1 MQCSACASENP
12 DSNGF
17 CGQCGAALPRSCP
30 ACGVVNPLGN
40 KFCGD
45 CGHQLGAPATIST
58 ALPPTTPATTSV
70 SDAERRHLTVMF
82 CDLAGSTALSEALDP
97 EDLRDVIGR
106 FQQTCAAQIELFG
119 GYVARYMGDGMLV
132 YFGYPQA
139 HEDDAERAVRS
150 GLKIVEEIAALEP
163 RPGLK
168 LQVRVGVA
176 TGHVVAGDV
185 IGSGA
190 AAERAVLGVTPNLA
204 ARLQSLAAPDSVVVS
219 DRTYQLTRGYF
230 EFEDLGR
237 HDLKGITD
245 PAQAWRVQHESAVT
259 SRFEATTSD
268 GMSPLV
274 GREEEIALLANRW
287 RQSTEGEGQV
297 VMLSGEAGVGKSRI
311 LQAFRQRIDD
321 QDHGLIFLSCSPF
334 HTNTALYP
342 IVQCLERVI
351 GIKRVDP
358 PDSRLAKLKEF
369 VTNAGLDPDDIVPHV
384 ASILAEGA
392 TVANVV
398 GELSPEQRRRMVSEA
413 LLALL
418 EAQAQR
424 RPLLMIGED
433 THWIDPSTEEF
444 LNLLIERLRNLR
456 LFLILTARPHYAP
469 PWSSH
474 PHVTSL
480 VLNRLSRAD
489 CVRLIE
495 GVTAGRALPAEI
507 VDHIVAK
514 TDGVPLFVEELTK
527 SVIASDLIVEQ
538 ETHYKLAGPI
548 ETLEIPASLHD
559 SLMARLDRMG
569 QVKEVAQLAAV
580 LGRQFGEDLLVAVSA
595 LDIQAVREA
604 LEKLVDAQIIVRHS
618 LPPAAIFEFKHAL
631 VQDTAYESLLKKTRQ
646 AHHLKIA
653 HALED
658 GAAGEGATPP
668 EVLAQHFMRGGA
680 AALSVPYWRDAARR
694 ATERWAST
702 EAVSHVGRGLRLIE
716 ELPDDN
722 DRADLEI
729 ELLFDLVA
737 GLRILDRYD
746 DALEALERAQGVAER
761 HDRIEDLA
769 RIHYLRGNIYFPQG
783 NLDGCLAEHKAAQ
796 NYARQSNSVELEAR
810 ALSGLGDACFLAG
823 HLADGRKYYQDCVD
837 LAHANQFEG
846 IEAVNRAML
855 GHTQLYLL
863 QVPEAR
869 ANCLAAADLAVR
881 LNNDRAEMVA
891 RGSCAGK
898 VLFELG
904 EFDQAKTQCR
914 RALEI
919 SRQLGARRFEPIN
932 QAVLSLIAAHE
943 GDRAEA
949 ERGALQALE
958 ISRETGLRF
967 AGPLIL
973 GALAEVTD
981 DEEVR
986 RKSLAEGTAI
996 LDEKCVVHNY
1006 LWFYRSAMECMLRA
1020 ENFAGAE
1027 AFAQAADD
1035 YMQAENNPWL
1045 ALLVARARVL
1055 IDIATHGPT
1064 PASLGQA
1071 RTLRDQMAGLGFCV
1085 MAAALDDVLTVNEG
1099 AG

>member
-1 MQCSACASENP
+1 MQCSACSSDNP
-12 DSNGF
+12 ESNKF
-17 CGQCGAALPRSCP
+17 CGECGATLPRGCP
-30 ACGVVNPLGN
+30 GCGAVNPTAN

-45 CGHQLGAPATIST
+45 CGHPLEAAPGAPVA
-58 ALPPTTPATTSV
+58 AQPAKPDQPPV
-70 SDAERRHLTVMF
+70 NDAERRHLTVMF

-139 HEDDAERAVRS
+139 HEDDAERAIRAA
-150 GLKIVEEIAALEP
+150 LKIVEEIAVMEP
-163 RPGLK
+163 RPGLA

-176 TGHVVAGDV
+176 TGHVIAGDV

-204 ARLQSLAAPDSVVVS
+204 ARLQSLAAPQNVIVS
-219 DRTYQLTRGYF
+219 DGTHQLTRGYF

-245 PAQAWRVQHESAVT
+245 PAQAWRVRSESAVT
-259 SRFEATTSD
+259 SRFEATTSA

-274 GREEEIALLANRW
+274 GRQEEIALLINRW
-287 RQSTEGEGQV
+287 SQATEGEGQV

-311 LQAFRQRIDD
+311 LQAFRQRIDE
-321 QDHGLIFLSCSPF
+321 QDHGVIFLSCSPF
-334 HTNTALYP
+334 HTNTALHP
-342 IVQCLERVI
+342 VVQCLERVI
-351 GIKRVDP
+351 GIERADA
-358 PDSRLAKLKEF
+358 PDSRLAKLTAF
-369 VTNAGLDPDDIVPHV
+369 VENAGLDPDDIVPHV

-392 TVANVV
+392 TVANVA
-398 GELSPEQRRRMVSEA
+398 GELSPEQRRRMISEA

-418 EAQAQR
+418 EAQAR
-424 RPLLMIGED
+424 HRPLLMIGED

-444 LNLLIERLRNLR
+444 FSLLIERLRNLR
-456 LFLILTARPHYAP
+456 LFLIMTARPQYAP
-469 PWSSH
+469 PWASH

-495 GVTAGRALPAEI
+495 GVTEGRPLPAQI

-527 SVIASDLIVEQ
+527 TVIASQLIVQ
-538 ETHYKLAGPI
+538 EEKHYKLAGPI

-559 SLMARLDRMG
+559 SLMARLDQMG

-580 LGRQFGEDLLVAVSA
+580 LGRQFGEDLLVAVSP
-595 LDIQAVREA
+595 LDTKAVRAA
-604 LEKLVDAQIIVRHS
+604 LEKLIDAQVIMRHS
-618 LPPAAIFEFKHAL
+618 LPPAATFEFKHAL

-653 HALED
+653 EALEK
-658 GAAGEGATPP
+658 GIEGESAAPP
-668 EVLAQHFMRGGA
+668 EVLAQHYMRGGDA
-680 AALSVPYWRDAARR
+680 ASAVPYWRDAARR
-694 ATERWAST
+694 ATERWASV
-702 EAVSHVGRGLRLIE
+702 EAVSHVGRGLKLIE
-716 ELPDDN
+716 ELPDDAA
-722 DRADLEI
+722 RGDLEI
-729 ELLFDLVA
+729 ELLLDLVA

-746 DALEALERAQGVAER
+746 DALGALERAQGVAER
-761 HDRIEDLA
+761 HERIEDLA

-783 NLDGCLAEHKAAQ
+783 NIDGCLAEHKMAQ
-796 NYARQSNSVELEAR
+796 HHARQSNSVELEAR

-823 HLADGRKYYQDCVD
+823 RLADGRKYYQDCVD
-837 LAHANQFEG
+837 LAHANQFQG

-855 GHTQLYLL
+855 GHVQLYLL
-863 QVPEAR
+863 QVTEAR
-869 ANCLAAADLAVR
+869 ANCLEAAALAES

-904 EFDQAKTQCR
+904 EFEQAKTQCR
-914 RALEI
+914 RGLEI

-932 QAVLSLIAAHE
+932 QAILSLIAGLE

-949 ERGALQALE
+949 ERIAGEAVE

-981 DEEVR
+981 NEEVR
-986 RKSLAEGTAI
+986 RQSLAEGSAI
-996 LDEKCVVHNY
+996 LDERCVVHNY

-1020 ENFAGAE
+1020 ENWAGGE
-1027 AFAQAADD
+1027 AFADAADD
-1035 YMQAENNPWL
+1035 YMQAENIPWL
-1045 ALLVARARVL
+1045 ALLVARTRVL
-1055 IDIATHGPT
+1055 ADIGANGSST
-1064 PASLGQA
+1064 AALEQA
-1071 RTLRDQMAGLGFCV
+1071 RGLRDQMSGLGFTV
-1085 MAAALDDVLTVNEG
+1085 MAVALDDVLDASEG